1 MPSNQEQRR
10 LEEAGWLSQAP
21 VCVNC
26 SKNFFSVNNVFL
38 SVKLLMVYVTLRLR
52 TTQKLTCLGPCPGG
66 EVRGHLSLC
75 PTTDIVCV
83 GVLPCSL
90 GTGTLGLGF
99 WNHSGPTPNEILKK
113 ILSHRMNLRALMLF
127 HGHCVCSV
135 TQSCPTLCDPLACSL
150 PGLLC
155 PWDYPGK
162 NTGVG
167 CHFLLQGIFL
177 TQGWNPHLCLLHW
190 QVDSLPLHHL
200 GSPLVIITMLH

>member
-10 LEEAGWLSQAP
+10 PEEAVWLSQAP

-26 SKNFFSVNNVFL
+26 SKNFFSVNNAFL
-38 SVKLLMVYVTLRLR
+38 SVKLLRVYVTLRLR
-52 TTQKLTCLGPCPGG
+52 TTQKLTCRGPCPGG
-66 EVRGHLSLC
+66 EVRGSLSLC
-75 PTTDIVCV
+75 PTTDIVCG

-90 GTGTLGLGF
+90 GTGTLGPGL
-99 WNHSGPTPNEILKK
+99 WNDSGPTPSEIQKK

-135 TQSCPTLCDPLACSL
+135 TQSCPTLCDPLDCSL

-155 PWDYPGK
+155 PWDSPGK
-162 NTGVG
+162 NTGVA

-177 TQGWNPHLCLLHW
+177 T
-190 QVDSLPLHHL
+190 
-200 GSPLVIITMLH
+200 